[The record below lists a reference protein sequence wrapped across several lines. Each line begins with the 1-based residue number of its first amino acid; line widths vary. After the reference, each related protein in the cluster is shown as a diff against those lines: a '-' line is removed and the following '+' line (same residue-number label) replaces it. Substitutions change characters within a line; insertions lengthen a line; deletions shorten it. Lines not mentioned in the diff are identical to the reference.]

1 MRLGRASLCAANAA
15 AFMMLV
21 GCGGAS
27 QTALNGDD
35 SGAGTTGGA
44 DGSATT
50 GGADGSTPI
59 NPGTIGGIV
68 SGMGPDGG
76 MGGAF
81 ADAGSTAMPSTP
93 QVVDGC
99 NQLCE
104 KQVAAGCS
112 GGGTLDSCI
121 VGCRVILA
129 NPSCASAAQ
138 TLFACLPN
146 ATASCDASGNV
157 VFDRC
162 QVEQLTADTCF
173 LQNANDTTLANPCA
187 TYCAAV
193 TAAKCP
199 NDTPG
204 CQGGC
209 QVVGNLVAG
218 CDAPW
223 KDYVT
228 CANGSTLTCGA
239 DGKAGAQACAS
250 EALRFYACVAGG
262 LATILSDA
270 GR

>member
-1 MRLGRASLCAANAA
+1 MKPGMALLCVANAA
-15 AFMMLV
+15 SMLLLV
-21 GCGGAS
+21 GCGGTS
-27 QTALNGDD
+27 QTGLNGSD
-35 SGAGTTGGA
+35 SGGGS
-44 DGSATT
+44 DGAPTS
-50 GGADGSTPI
+50 GGADGSTPL
-59 NPGTIGGIV
+59 NPGTIGGIIG
-68 SGMGPDGG
+68 SMGPDGG
-76 MGGAF
+76 AGSTY

-93 QVVDGC
+93 QVVGGC

-112 GGGTLDSCI
+112 AGGTLNSCI
-121 VGCRVILA
+121 VGCQVILN
-129 NPSCASAAQ
+129 NPNCASAAQ
-138 TLFACLPN
+138 TLFSCLAN

-162 QVEQLTADTCF
+162 QIEQLTADTCF
-173 LQNANDTTLANPCA
+173 LQNANDPTLADPCA
-187 TYCAAV
+187 TYCASV

-209 QVVGNLVAG
+209 QILGNLVAG
-218 CDAPW
+218 CDAAW
-223 KDYVT
+223 KSYVT

-250 EALRFYACVAGG
+250 QALRFYSCVTGG